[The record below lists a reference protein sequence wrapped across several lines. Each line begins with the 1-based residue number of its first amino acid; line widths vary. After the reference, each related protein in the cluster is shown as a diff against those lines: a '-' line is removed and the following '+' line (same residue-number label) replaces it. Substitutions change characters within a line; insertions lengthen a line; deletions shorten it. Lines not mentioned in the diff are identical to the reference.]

1 MIAGNSV
8 ERAFSLLSAV
18 ACLVVI
24 NSLGGGG
31 GGGAII
37 GLNRCS

>member
-8 ERAFSLLSAV
+8 ERAFVLLSAV
-18 ACLVVI
+18 ACLVVS

-31 GGGAII
+31 RAII